1 MRRFALNT
9 PGHRC
14 LASLLLLGA
23 IVWAPSV
30 GAAEAQAALPPP
42 RTIREIFAAPVELLA
57 TNPAIETKAVVTFVE
72 PSAALLFVHDG
83 TAGIFVHTAVDLSK
97 LVSGTALTIKGHAQS
112 GRYSP
117 IIVGTSLEAG
127 GVTNLPAA
135 QPASVGRIQSGAEDG
150 QWVELSGVV
159 RWDGRA
165 WLHRVLQLHDGE
177 RFVRVRIKDQEPS
190 TLPNLTDARVKVRGV
205 GAGFYE
211 GTGKATD
218 VTLYVP
224 SLREV
229 EVVEAP
235 AGDPFS
241 APLVSIARLGN
252 WPGAGRQEHLLRVR
266 GVVTFQMPGH
276 WLALRDGDQPLV
288 VENSQTNRV
297 AVGREIE
304 VAGFPSTTGR
314 SPRLTQAQWRETDRQ
329 LSVAPRKI
337 NSPAELS
344 ECLPGERVQFRAR
357 LTSTVAPRSGR
368 AEAMVQLGSSAVAVS
383 VSEVAGALPWQI
395 GAEYEFTGACLPDVA
410 GGGLERSI
418 NRVWLANSE
427 AAVLVGLPAAA
438 PGPGFMIRDLLW
450 LLLFATAATGWW
462 WQHRRQKTILD
473 EMEATLAFNRAQLV
487 RAESEQARIARDL
500 HDGVIQ
506 SIYAVGMR
514 IEECRRL
521 TATSSANASEKLAIT
536 SEVLN
541 HVIRDVRGFLTGLEP
556 ASIQGRELKTALKSV
571 LLGLGDEAADRI
583 ALEID
588 SSTAAALPSREA
600 TELFHICKEALS
612 NSLRHGR
619 ATRIAISLKQ
629 TEQGCRVAIVD
640 NGCGYEPAMVPG
652 ESRGL
657 QNIRSRAR
665 NLGAQLQVITGP
677 DAGTQLVI
685 VLPKA

>member
-1 MRRFALNT
+1 MRCFALNLLD
-9 PGHRC
+9 PRC
-14 LASLLLLGA
+14 LASLLLFGA
-23 IVWAPSV
+23 LAWAPSV
-30 GAAEAQAALPPP
+30 SAAEVNVTFQPP
-42 RTIREIFAAPVELLA
+42 RTIREIIAAPVELLA
-57 TNPAIETKAVVTFVE
+57 TNPPFETKAVVTFVE

-83 TAGIFVHTAVDLSK
+83 TAGIFVHTGVDLSK
-97 LVSGTALTIKGHAQS
+97 LVSGTALTIKGHAQA

-135 QPASVGRIQSGAEDG
+135 QPASVGRMQSGAEDG

-159 RWDGRA
+159 RWDGRE
-165 WLHRVLQLHDGE
+165 WLHRVLQIHDGE
-177 RFVRVRIKDQEPS
+177 RFVRVRIQDQKPS
-190 TLPNLTDARVKVRGV
+190 ALGNLTDARVKVRGV
-205 GAGFYE
+205 GAGYYD
-211 GTGKATD
+211 GTGKTTG
-218 VTLYVP
+218 VTIYVP

-229 EVVEAP
+229 EVVEA
-235 AGDPFS
+235 AAVDAYK
-241 APLVSIARLGN
+241 APLISVARLGT
-252 WPGAGRQEHLLRVR
+252 WSGAGRQEHLLCVR
-266 GVVTFQMPGH
+266 GVVTFQMPGR

-304 VAGFPSTTGR
+304 VAGFLSTTGR
-314 SPRLTQAQWRETDRQ
+314 SPRLTQAQWRETGKQ
-329 LSVAPRKI
+329 LPVAPRKI
-337 NSPAELS
+337 NSPAELGG
-344 ECLPGERVQFRAR
+344 CLPGERVQFRAR
-357 LTSTVAPRSGR
+357 LASAAEPRSGL
-368 AEAMVQLGSSAVAVS
+368 AEAMVQLGSGVVAVS
-383 VSEVAGALPWQI
+383 VNELAGALPWQT
-395 GAEYEFTGACLPDVA
+395 GAEYEFTGACLPDLA

-427 AAVLVGLPAAA
+427 AAVQVGLPAAA
-438 PGPGFMIRDLLW
+438 PGPGLMFRDLFW
-450 LLLFATAATGWW
+450 LLLFATAAIGWW
-462 WQHRRQKTILD
+462 WQHRRQKTIFN

-487 RAESEQARIARDL
+487 RAENEQARIARDL

-521 TATSSANASEKLAIT
+521 TVTSSASASEKLAIT

-571 LLGLGDEAADRI
+571 LLGMGDEAADRI

-629 TEQGCRVAIVD
+629 TEQGCRVTIVD
-640 NGCGYEPAMVPG
+640 NGCGYEPATVPV

-657 QNIRSRAR
+657 QNMRARAR

-685 VLPKA
+685 LLPKA